1 MPGSIRKHFQVPE
14 GRPDFS
20 TWNHGPMRRPCA
32 ARSAVPAGLVVAVRK
47 HPGVETPGYCRVVP
61 LGRAMADGGRELRN
75 LQFGIRNSQSE
86 IVTALFRFSFWV
98 GRLGRLAVEL
108 DNLKSTIT
116 SAELLSMIDTAYL
129 SDSAVGFVRADKVR
143 ESKVSRPEDF
153 VAGLGGSG
161 TLVSVAGVRAILT
174 ADHVLSGDQEH
185 PKLLD
190 GFGLIMLPRLEQHCH
205 QMVVEG
211 ARRIQIPRG
220 TEPSKGP
227 DLALVVLSPVDVAKL
242 EAMGKVFYNLSK
254 RRDRMLNDPPTLNE
268 SSALILCGMVGKW
281 TKPIILDR
289 GFEGPIHFRGLCGPV
304 VFAGHREEAGF
315 DYLSVEVRY
324 DHAYDG
330 PKSFGGCSGG
340 GLWQAILKN
349 QDEGIGIEELLFAGV
364 PFYESGNE
372 DGRGLIECHGR
383 MSIYKSVVEALECV
397 ASSR

>member
-1 MPGSIRKHFQVPE
+1 
-14 GRPDFS
+14 
-20 TWNHGPMRRPCA
+20 
-32 ARSAVPAGLVVAVRK
+32 
-47 HPGVETPGYCRVVP
+47 
-61 LGRAMADGGRELRN
+61 
-75 LQFGIRNSQSE
+75 
-86 IVTALFRFSFWV
+86 
-98 GRLGRLAVEL
+98 
-108 DNLKSTIT
+108 
-116 SAELLSMIDTAYL
+116 MIDTAYL
-129 SDSAVGFVRADKVR
+129 SDSTVGFVRADKVR
-143 ESKVSRPEDF
+143 ESEKPGPEDF

-185 PKLLD
+185 PKLRD
-190 GFGLIMLPRLEQHCH
+190 GFGLIVLPRLEQQCH
-205 QMVVEG
+205 QMVVED
-211 ARRIQIPRG
+211 ARRIRIDRG
-220 TEPSKGP
+220 PEPSKGP

-268 SSALILCGMVGKW
+268 SSALILCGMIDEW
-281 TKPIILDR
+281 TKPVNTDR
-289 GFEGPIHFRGLCGPV
+289 GFEGPIHFHGLCGPV
-304 VFAGHREEAGF
+304 VFVGHREEAGF

-349 QDEGIGIEELLFAGV
+349 QDGGIRIEELLFAGV

-383 MSIYKSVVEALECV
+383 MSIYKSVVEAL
-397 ASSR
+397 ASETKIIDLPT

>member
-1 MPGSIRKHFQVPE
+1 
-14 GRPDFS
+14 
-20 TWNHGPMRRPCA
+20 
-32 ARSAVPAGLVVAVRK
+32 
-47 HPGVETPGYCRVVP
+47 
-61 LGRAMADGGRELRN
+61 LG
-75 LQFGIRNSQSE
+75 Q
-86 IVTALFRFSFWV
+86 
-98 GRLGRLAVEL
+98 LAFEL
-108 DNLKSTIT
+108 DNLKNTIT
-116 SAELLSMIDTAYL
+116 SADLLSMIDTAFL
-129 SDSAVGFVRADKVR
+129 SDSTVGFVRADKVR
-143 ESKVSRPEDF
+143 ESEKPGPEDF

-185 PKLLD
+185 PKLPE
-190 GFGLIMLPRLEQHCH
+190 GFGLIVLPRLGQQCH

-211 ARRIQIPRG
+211 ARRIHIARG

-254 RRDRMLNDPPTLNE
+254 RCDRMLNDPPMLNE
-268 SSALILCGMVGKW
+268 SSALILCGMVGEW
-281 TKPIILDR
+281 TKPVRPYR
-289 GFEGPIHFRGLCGPV
+289 GFEGAIRFNGLCGPV
-304 VFAGHREEAGF
+304 VFAGQREEGGF

-349 QDEGIGIEELLFAGV
+349 KDRAIVVEELLLTGV

-372 DGRGLIECHGR
+372 DGRGIIECHGR
-383 MSIYKSVVEALECV
+383 MSICKAVVEAL
-397 ASSR
+397 ASEAKMIGLPT